1 MAKYITNDIE
11 VSSDDCVKEDSDY
24 SDREVFPEENF
35 NKENN
40 FE

>member
-1 MAKYITNDIE
+1 MAKYIANDIE
-11 VSSDDCVKEDSDY
+11 VSSDDCDKEDSD
-24 SDREVFPEENF
+24 REGFPEENF